1 MASSEHFSDAELR
14 CQGKGCNEVEPLE
27 PIRGCGKNECKPEL
41 LEALEDFRAKV
52 GKPVI
57 INSAYRCPI
66 HNAEVGGAPNSQH
79 MLGEAADIRVTG
91 MTAGQLEA
99 IARTIPA
106 IKGIGR
112 ADFQNYLHVDVR
124 STPEIECWCYD
135 GKGATIKYYTSPDA
149 VISA

>member
-1 MASSEHFSDAELR
+1 MASSEHFSDAELA
-14 CQGKGCNEVEPLE
+14 CAH
-27 PIRGCGKNECKPEL
+27 CGKNETTQAL
-41 LEALEDFRAKV
+41 VDALEAFRAAV
-52 GKPVI
+52 GKPVL

-66 HNAEVGGAPNSQH
+66 HNAAVGGAPNSQH

-112 ADFQNYLHVDVR
+112 APHQGYVHIDVR
-124 STPEIECWCYD
+124 QSPEVVAWCYD
-135 GKGATIKYYTSPDA
+135 MDGKTIPYYTTPDA

>member
-1 MASSEHFSDAELR
+1 MASSEHFSDDELQ
-14 CQGKGCNEVEPLE
+14 CQGTECGPEFIGCHIIGTTQALVDA
-27 PIRGCGKNECKPEL
+27 
-41 LEALEDFRAKV
+41 LEAFRAAV

-57 INSAYRCPI
+57 INSGYRCPV
-66 HNAEVGGAPNSQH
+66 HNAAVGGAPNSQH

-99 IARTIPA
+99 YARTIPA

-112 ADFQNYLHVDVR
+112 ADHAQYLHIDVR
-124 STPEIECWCYD
+124 SSPTVIAWTYGMD
-135 GKGATIKYYTSPDA
+135 GRTEPYYPSSDA

>member
-1 MASSEHFSDAELR
+1 MDA
-14 CQGKGCNEVEPLE
+14 
-27 PIRGCGKNECKPEL
+27 
-41 LEALEDFRAKV
+41 LEAFRAAV

-57 INSAYRCPI
+57 INSGYRCPI
-66 HNAEVGGAPNSQH
+66 HNAAVGGAPNSQH

-112 ADFQNYLHVDVR
+112 ADHQQYLHIDVR
-124 STPEIECWCYD
+124 SSPEIVCWCYTMN
-135 GKGATIKYYTSPDA
+135 GATESYYPSSDA
-149 VISA
+149 ILSV